1 MCFLIALRK
10 QSEIFNSTLDED
22 KAEKSEQIGA
32 TRNSVSFGERKG
44 LIGRQ
49 EERY

>member
-1 MCFLIALRK
+1 MFPDCTQETIRD
-10 QSEIFNSTLDED
+10 FNSTLDED